1 MMSPLGTFRTWRDVR
16 VGSAFTGK
24 RKLDFGAVRAAFDPT
39 ETLAVH
45 CATVLKPVSALSE
58 YSF

>member
-1 MMSPLGTFRTWRDVR
+1 M
-16 VGSAFTGK
+16 
-24 RKLDFGAVRAAFDPT
+24 AAYDPT

>member
-1 MMSPLGTFRTWRDVR
+1 LGASRSVD
-16 VGSAFTGK
+16 
-24 RKLDFGAVRAAFDPT
+24 DPT

>member
-1 MMSPLGTFRTWRDVR
+1 MAFLLRDVR
-16 VGSAFTGK
+16 SQGQSGK
-24 RKLDFGAVRAAFDPT
+24 DLLALSLSAFDPT

-45 CATVLKPVSALSE
+45 FATVLKPVSALSE